1 MLEDEVP
8 QPKAHAHVP
17 QSKVKT
23 KTPSR
28 KAVKARARSRAR
40 ARDDAED
47 DLRRARK
54 IFVEIRSLRV
64 RERRMHRDMVKL
76 CNIAWK
82 EGVRSAPAGG
92 NRRYCL
98 RDPAD
103 GGGFYF
109 LNLAS
114 GVEERPSNVTEKHLG
129 EAIHDWQKR
138 AEAMTR
144 RIAERQGELPSTER
158 LYELLGVI
166 L

>member
-8 QPKAHAHVP
+8 QPKAHAP
-17 QSKVKT
+17 ELRSKVKT
-23 KTPSR
+23 KTPSP
-28 KAVKARARSRAR
+28 KAAKARARSRAR
-40 ARDDAED
+40 VRDEAED

-64 RERRMHRDMVKL
+64 REKRMHRDMVKL
-76 CNIAWK
+76 CILAWK

-98 RDPAD
+98 RSPAD

-114 GVEERPSNVTEKHLG
+114 GVEERPSNVTEEHLG
-129 EAIHDWQKR
+129 QAIHDWQKR

-144 RIAERQGELPSTER
+144 RISERQAELPSIAR